1 MRQADY
7 VAYLDDD
14 ALLPA
19 DWLRT
24 YLQTA
29 REFPQAAVIGPKVL
43 NLGALPSVQYAAWYF
58 SQTGDRL
65 IRFSSTAPLVW
76 DMGQYD
82 YRRPC
87 LSVMGCCHMF
97 DRQACERL
105 QVSPFDIRFSPSQVD
120 DLEHDIQVWLA
131 GGQVLYDG
139 RVSVVHRQ
147 DSGRR
152 SRLFEAGW
160 GHAWG

>member
-1 MRQADY
+1 MVSLPVNIGAPAARNCLWELPHVRQADY

-105 QVSPFDIRFSPSQVD
+105 QVSPLTSVFHLRKWMTWNMTSRYGLQADRCCMM
-120 DLEHDIQVWLA
+120 
-131 GGQVLYDG
+131 GG
-139 RVSVVHRQ
+139 
-147 DSGRR
+147 
-152 SRLFEAGW
+152 SR
-160 GHAWG
+160 